1 MKLSIVFRLVVALLA
16 VALTQSAGRLRSS
29 SLAASATDFK
39 RVLDGAKKE
48 GKLVVW
54 VSTPNREKTHRLLLE
69 AFNKRFGL
77 QTRWEWVA
85 MHPTQSVTRVITEA
99 SAGRISPD
107 VMGAGG
113 FGQVMKL
120 VEAKLVKPY
129 PWSEVLGKELPGVGE
144 PEGRVVK
151 ELRGMILSW
160 FDNTYGI
167 AWNTK
172 MIGDDKIPDRLEQFA
187 DPQWQGKLIV
197 NVAGGSPFDI
207 LSLKMGKAKA
217 LELAK
222 KIEATRPVL
231 KKGTPAVNA
240 ALTAGEA
247 PVGLSSFFNAERAI
261 KNGEPQRFK
270 FFQNYIPVSP
280 LHVYVPEGSP
290 NPQTA
295 RLFAAWLVTEGAP
308 IFEREEIGGRYTDP
322 RSKLAQF
329 IKQHAGKAEI
339 LIPRTLQEVKQVD
352 DVADELIPVFGGEGG
367 S

>member
-1 MKLSIVFRLVVALLA
+1 MKLRIFVMIMALEFLCSTGDLA
-16 VALTQSAGRLRSS
+16 RR
-29 SLAASATDFK
+29 SLAAAAPDFK
-39 RVLDGAKKE
+39 RVLEGAKKE

-99 SAGRISPD
+99 SAGRITPD
-107 VMGAGG
+107 IIGAGG

-120 VEAKLVKPY
+120 VESKLVKPY
-129 PWSEVLGKELPGVGE
+129 PWSDVFAKELSNIGE
-144 PEGRVVK
+144 PESRVMK
-151 ELRGMILSW
+151 ELQGMMLSW
-160 FDNTYGI
+160 FDNTYGV

-172 MIGDDKIPDRLEQFA
+172 MIADDKIPDRVEQFA

-207 LSLKMGKAKA
+207 LSLRIGKAKA

-261 KNGEPQRFK
+261 KNGEPQKFK

-280 LHVYVPEGSP
+280 LHIYVPEGSP

-329 IKQHAGKAEI
+329 IKQHSGKAEI
-339 LIPRTLQEVKQVD
+339 LVPRTLQEVKQVD
-352 DVADELIPVFGGEGG
+352 DVGDELIPIFGGERG

>member
-1 MKLSIVFRLVVALLA
+1 MKLSTTILGAAAFLALAFLQSVAPLG
-16 VALTQSAGRLRSS
+16 SN

-39 RVLDGAKKE
+39 KVLEGARKE
-48 GKLVVW
+48 GKLIVW
-54 VSTPNREKTHRLLLE
+54 VSTPNREKTHRLLLD

-99 SAGRISPD
+99 SAGRVNPD
-107 VMGAGG
+107 VLGAGG

-120 VEAKLVKPY
+120 VETNLVKAY
-129 PWSEVLGKELPGVGE
+129 PWVDVFGKELPNIGE

-151 ELRGMILSW
+151 ELRGMMLSW
-160 FDNTYGI
+160 FDNTYGV

-187 DPQWQGKLIV
+187 DPQWQGRLIV

-207 LSLKMGKAKA
+207 LSLAMGTAKA
-217 LELAK
+217 LELAR
-222 KIEATRPVL
+222 KIEVTRPIL

-247 PVGLSSFFNAERAI
+247 PAGLSSFFNAERAI

-280 LHVYVPEGSP
+280 LHIYVPEGSP
-290 NPQTA
+290 NPNMA

-329 IKQHAGKAEI
+329 IKQRAGKAEM
-339 LIPRTLQEVKQVD
+339 LVPRNLQEVKQVESL
-352 DVADELIPVFGGEGG
+352 ADELSMMFTGKR
-367 S
+367 